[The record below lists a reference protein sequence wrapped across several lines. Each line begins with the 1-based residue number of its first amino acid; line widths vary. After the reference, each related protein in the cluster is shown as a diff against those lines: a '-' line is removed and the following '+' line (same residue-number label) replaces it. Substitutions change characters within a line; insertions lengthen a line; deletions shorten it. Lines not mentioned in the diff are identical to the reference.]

1 MKVRW
6 SAESIDDL
14 AALRA
19 FIAAERPASA
29 IRMARQISDTVE
41 TLLSENPE
49 IGRPGR
55 VRDTRELVV
64 ARTPFIVAYRIRP
77 AVVEIVRVLH
87 GAQRWPDQL

>member
-1 MKVRW
+1 VKVRW

-19 FIAAERPASA
+19 FIAAESPASA
-29 IRMARQISDTVE
+29 IRIARQISETVE

-55 VRDTRELVV
+55 VPDTRELVV

>member
-19 FIAAERPASA
+19 FIAAESPASA
-29 IRMARQISDTVE
+29 IRIARQISETVE

-55 VRDTRELVV
+55 VPDTRELVV